1 MKLDCQQGTCPL
13 FLVSTYLIFENPLV
27 ICHSLEN
34 NIDQYVTTQKLREH
48 HFSMT
53 FAGKYNGDDDDL
65 EADAEADDADEVD
78 RFGGFAGED
87 FPSNELRLRD
97 EFFGHSPPL

>member
-1 MKLDCQQGTCPL
+1 
-13 FLVSTYLIFENPLV
+13 
-27 ICHSLEN
+27 
-34 NIDQYVTTQKLREH
+34 
-48 HFSMT
+48 MT

-65 EADAEADDADEVD
+65 EADAEADEADGSD

-97 EFFGHSPPL
+97 NFWASSCFRWQSG

>member
-1 MKLDCQQGTCPL
+1 
-13 FLVSTYLIFENPLV
+13 
-27 ICHSLEN
+27 
-34 NIDQYVTTQKLREH
+34 
-48 HFSMT
+48 MT

-65 EADAEADDADEVD
+65 EADAEADEAEVD

-97 EFFGHSPPL
+97 DFLAFSSFIWRSG

>member
-1 MKLDCQQGTCPL
+1 
-13 FLVSTYLIFENPLV
+13 
-27 ICHSLEN
+27 
-34 NIDQYVTTQKLREH
+34 
-48 HFSMT
+48 MT

-65 EADAEADDADEVD
+65 EADAEADEADEVD

-97 EFFGHSPPL
+97 KVPFQDPFSVAKIVIHMQGLHQTAPFPQNKELVWMK